1 MCRLMD
7 LRPEGIPGLP
17 MPRYFSNGLSVCG
30 GSALVVMRGFFFS
43 GRLTI
48 PYFGMEAV
56 LLKDCQRGAMQ
67 GRRAADHVER
77 GNPGWYGGTG
87 RGRVLVL
94 GWAALRACQDAGK
107 AAYEAQCNEGR
118 ARAQYCKSTRANL
131 RLVLSRAGK
140 SKSRD
145 SPQRP
150 QSKSASTENGCLL
163 SADCGVAM
171 IVRRSRCAGN
181 CRRDAGAQRQPLR
194 LWRDAFGFC
203 TFVGLTGFQVPE
215 FFGPAAGP
223 VDDGAVDLLVVGYAE
238 SNG

>member
-1 MCRLMD
+1 
-7 LRPEGIPGLP
+7 
-17 MPRYFSNGLSVCG
+17 
-30 GSALVVMRGFFFS
+30 LVVMRGFFFS

-48 PYFGMEAV
+48 PYVGMEAV

-118 ARAQYCKSTRANL
+118 VRVQYCKSTRGNF

-140 SKSRD
+140 STSRD
-145 SPQRP
+145 STQRKH
-150 QSKSASTENGCLL
+150 QSKSGEHGEWLPL
-163 SADCGVAM
+163 SADCGLQGE
-171 IVRRSRCAGN
+171 CAN
-181 CRRDAGAQRQPLR
+181 L
-194 LWRDAFGFC
+194 
-203 TFVGLTGFQVPE
+203 
-215 FFGPAAGP
+215 
-223 VDDGAVDLLVVGYAE
+223 DGALKCAATNAPVLKGNRYDCGVMPLDSVH
-238 SNG
+238 S